1 MVKDFKKLMVHLE
14 ELRKKHRTLDNKI
27 NELYTHHITEEL
39 RRLKTEKLWLK
50 DEIYNKHNFITYF
63 HLSHWCQSCRH
74 TIRSSW
80 PSHTALQSH
89 LDSCHPI
96 LAWSPI
102 F

>member
-50 DEIYNKHNFITYF
+50 DEI
-63 HLSHWCQSCRH
+63 
-74 TIRSSW
+74 
-80 PSHTALQSH
+80 
-89 LDSCHPI
+89 
-96 LAWSPI
+96 
-102 F
+102 